1 MGKQEE
7 NNFLQA
13 ALDRYKQRSIELK
26 KREGELRHRL
36 EVMQSAMPDVLNR
49 KVRSA
54 SAGFKSQSRESHSC
68 NCSSGSCSTPERIN
82 TKDTSR
88 KNWAD
93 DSCSCLSE
101 LVSEGNQQ
109 ESCYC
114 LTGSTTKGLLE
125 DTKASTDSKSR
136 PCSGEPT
143 RDGDDGTQS
152 DSDQPLFSSTANFVV
167 TTAEK
172 EDADSGAHQQ
182 SSSDAACACSEA
194 SMFTCAPT
202 SRQQLETP
210 KERPSS
216 PCICSEEPTSPAPES
231 SGCSLHSDDFACMKK
246 LQQLVD
252 NEKQMQS
259 QIEDMRQQER
269 AFLSALRPPDPADD
283 SRELE
288 RREEA
293 ENTRRQEIAV
303 IKRIEDANERLMNE
317 NERLIDELKDL
328 KFNLKYCMEN
338 VQGPLSRQLDREKR
352 RAQQLEAQLCDKTVE
367 SNAKLC
373 TYVKQI
379 NRLKGEICSNSE
391 KLYEID
397 AGNERLEGEIC
408 EVKGKYRVLQK
419 ALVGEKIK
427 EAETLS
433 RIARCGIDCD
443 C

>member
-36 EVMQSAMPDVLNR
+36 EIMQTAMPASLNE
-49 KVRSA
+49 KVKSA
-54 SAGFKSQSRESHSC
+54 SARFSKYKSSC
-68 NCSSGSCSTPERIN
+68 NCSSGSTCSTPEMIQ

-101 LVSEGNQQ
+101 LASESVSKIPNNH
-109 ESCYC
+109 ESCSC
-114 LTGSTTKGLLE
+114 LTESTKGLLG
-125 DTKASTDSKSR
+125 DTKASTS
-136 PCSGEPT
+136 SGEGYSKPT
-143 RDGDDGTQS
+143 RDDTKTDDGSKS
-152 DSDQPLFSSTANFVV
+152 DSDQPLFLSTGSLVV
-167 TTAEK
+167 TAEK
-172 EDADSGAHQQ
+172 EADSAPHPQSSDEFCACCESHQQ
-182 SSSDAACACSEA
+182 
-194 SMFTCAPT
+194 F
-202 SRQQLETP
+202 ET
-210 KERPSS
+210 
-216 PCICSEEPTSPAPES
+216 PCICSEDLMPES
-231 SGCSLHSDDFACMKK
+231 SGYSLHSDDFACMKK
-246 LQQLVD
+246 LQKLVHV
-252 NEKQMQS
+252 EKQMKS
-259 QIEDMRQQER
+259 QIEDMREQER
-269 AFLSALRPPDPADD
+269 AFLSALKPPPTSADHT
-283 SRELE
+283 RELE
-288 RREEA
+288 SREEA
-293 ENTRRQEIAV
+293 EKTRKQEIAV
-303 IKRIEDANERLMNE
+303 IKRIEEANERIMNE

-352 RAQQLEAQLCDKTVE
+352 RSQQLEAQLCDKTVE

-373 TYVKQI
+373 TYVRQI
-379 NRLKGEICSNSE
+379 NRLKREICSNSE

-397 AGNERLEGEIC
+397 ASNERLEDEIC